1 MDFYERLL
9 GINRAAKPPHLEGRG
24 GCWFE
29 TQTVRV
35 HLGVEESFRPATKAH
50 PAFLVDDIESVR
62 QRLMDEGVEV
72 VDDQP
77 LPGYNRFYA
86 FDPFGN
92 RIELLSPVG

>member
-1 MDFYERLL
+1 
-9 GINRAAKPPHLEGRG
+9 
-24 GCWFE
+24 
-29 TQTVRV
+29 
-35 HLGVEESFRPATKAH
+35 
-50 PAFLVDDIESVR
+50 
-62 QRLMDEGVEV
+62 MDEGVEV

>member
-1 MDFYERLL
+1 MAGSRLRPSESTSVL
-9 GINRAAKPPHLEGRG
+9 K
-24 GCWFE
+24 
-29 TQTVRV
+29 
-35 HLGVEESFRPATKAH
+35 ESFRPATKAH

-62 QRLMDEGVEV
+62 QHLMDEGVEV